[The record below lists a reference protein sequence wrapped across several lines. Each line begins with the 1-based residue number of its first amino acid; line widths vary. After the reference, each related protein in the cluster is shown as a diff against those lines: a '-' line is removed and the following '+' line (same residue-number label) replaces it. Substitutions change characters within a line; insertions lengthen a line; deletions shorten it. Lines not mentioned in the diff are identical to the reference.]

1 MPGVEEGH
9 PIQHQHHSFLGV
21 FPSYFAQKARAQV
34 LELFVSTAILDLAV
48 AMVLLFE
55 PIYLYKQGFSLIH
68 IMFFY
73 LGVYGLYFFTL
84 PLGAK
89 FAKWHGCEKSILV
102 GTVFYVFYFL
112 ALALIAWQPWFIV
125 LASILLTL
133 QKTFYWPGYHGDFA
147 KYSLKEERGREI
159 GNMIAIVSTVFV
171 IGPLLGGL
179 ISSIGGFTMLFI
191 VASILILLS
200 NLPLMITKEEFRPSH
215 FSYTDALKRI
225 FNFKEWRSFLS
236 FIGYGEE
243 LIVMTMW
250 PIFIYIVLKNN
261 VLSVG
266 GIIALSTLVTSVAIL
281 FIGKL
286 TDKKNELG
294 VLRSGSLFRIPVW
307 FGRAIVTNGFGV
319 FLVDIFSRISKTMVS
334 VPLTALIYTQA
345 KRSGVMNYIIYFE
358 MILVLGK
365 ILAILGVLVILT
377 TYQGD
382 PWFLM
387 FALGALFSIFYSF
400 ARK

>member
-1 MPGVEEGH
+1 MPHGEEGP

-21 FPSYFAQKARAQV
+21 FPSYFAQKAHAQV

-55 PIYLYKQGFSLIH
+55 PIYLYKQGFSLVH
-68 IMFFY
+68 ILFFY
-73 LGVYGLYFFTL
+73 LGVYCLYFFTL

-102 GTVFYVFYFL
+102 GTLFYVFYFL
-112 ALALIAWQPWFIV
+112 ALALIAWKPWFIIV
-125 LASILLTL
+125 ASVLLTL

-171 IGPLLGGL
+171 IGPILGGL
-179 ISSIGGFTMLFI
+179 ISSIAGFTMLFI

-200 NLPLMITKEEFRPSH
+200 NLPLLITKEEFRPAH
-215 FSYTDALKRI
+215 FSYFGALKGI
-225 FNFKEWRSFLS
+225 FNFREWRSFLS

-250 PIFIYIVLKNN
+250 PIFMYIVLKSN

-266 GIIALSTLVTSVAIL
+266 GVIALSTLITSLAIL
-281 FIGKL
+281 FIGKF
-286 TDKKNELG
+286 TDKRNDVG
-294 VLRSGSLFRIPVW
+294 ILRAGSLFRIPVW
-307 FGRAIVTNGFGV
+307 FGRAMVTNGFGI

-334 VPLTALIYTQA
+334 VPLTALIYTKA
-345 KRSGVMNYIIYFE
+345 KRAGVMNYIIYFE
-358 MILVLGK
+358 MVLVLGK
-365 ILAILGVLVILT
+365 ILAVVGLLT
-377 TYQGD
+377 IVTLYQGE

-387 FALGALFSIFYSF
+387 FALGAFFSIFYSF